1 MELNTRYLEG
11 ITIVDLIGRFDAQE
25 TAKVRQALSKAAAEK
40 EPAHVA
46 VNLEG
51 VKFIDSSGLAALVQG
66 MKRCRKKNGDLYLYN
81 LKQNVRIIFELTRLD
96 RAFSIFLDE
105 DAVLNIFR

>member
-1 MELNTRYLEG
+1 MELNTRYLNG
-11 ITIVDLIGRFDAQE
+11 ITIVDLMGRFDAQE
-25 TAKVRQALSKAAAEK
+25 TAKVRQALSKAAAVTT
-40 EPAHVA
+40 PAHVA

-66 MKRCRKKNGDLYLYN
+66 MKRCRKNGGDLRLYN

-96 RAFSIFLDE
+96 KAFSIFPDE
-105 DAVLNIFR
+105 DAALKNFR

>member
-1 MELNTRYLEG
+1 MELNTRYLNG

-25 TAKVRQALSKAAAEK
+25 TAKVRQALTKAAALTT
-40 EPAHVA
+40 PAYIA

-66 MKRCRKKNGDLYLYN
+66 MKRCRKKGGDLFLYN
-81 LKQNVRIIFELTRLD
+81 LKQKVRIIFELTRLD
-96 RAFSIFLDE
+96 KAFSIFPDE
-105 DAVLNIFR
+105 DAALKNFR